1 MDNKKQLWIKKDTL
15 YCNNCGRYGHIYK
28 KCFEPLLSY
37 GLICIDTK
45 DEKINDFF
53 ISKYKF
59 PIDIQTLKN
68 ICILKYIQKNINC
81 NNKKD
86 LEIYEEKVNTHI
98 NIIMMKQKFTPN
110 FINLIKGQYNIELE
124 YIIKLFNTITQNEYN
139 NILTK
144 EFDELWENIGNTIDG
159 FEYNKSKEHYKLL
172 SNYILPQIKH
182 KINIINDNVE
192 WEFPKG
198 KRLNNETNLECSQR
212 EFEKNIK
219 LLEHEYIILDRIYP
233 IIETVKGIDGIEYKY
248 IYYIA
253 LLNKNITIQNNNELG
268 EINSKSLNSVITL
281 FKNYTT
287 EKNEILN
294 NLLLFFMYNI
304 RYLEKFYHE
313 KN

>member
-86 LEIYEEKVNTHI
+86 LDIYEEKVNTHI

-159 FEYNKSKEHYKLL
+159 FEYNKSK
-172 SNYILPQIKH
+172 
-182 KINIINDNVE
+182 
-192 WEFPKG
+192 
-198 KRLNNETNLECSQR
+198 
-212 EFEKNIK
+212 
-219 LLEHEYIILDRIYP
+219 
-233 IIETVKGIDGIEYKY
+233 
-248 IYYIA
+248 
-253 LLNKNITIQNNNELG
+253 
-268 EINSKSLNSVITL
+268 
-281 FKNYTT
+281 
-287 EKNEILN
+287 
-294 NLLLFFMYNI
+294 
-304 RYLEKFYHE
+304 
-313 KN
+313 